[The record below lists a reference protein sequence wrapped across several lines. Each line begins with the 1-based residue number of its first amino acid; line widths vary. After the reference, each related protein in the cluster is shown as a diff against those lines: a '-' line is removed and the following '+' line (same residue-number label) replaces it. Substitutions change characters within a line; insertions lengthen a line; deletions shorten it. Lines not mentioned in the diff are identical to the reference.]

1 MGSREEKIQE
11 LTDRLYESLDIEHVK
26 QTGSLFVSTTRRHSQ
41 TRKQFAFMDD
51 FQYDGRLFTEKVT
64 DVVCQKL
71 LDEKKIELP
80 ATPGH
85 SKKKWIK
92 ETSPKLLALLQK
104 SRRSVSS
111 GFLAN
116 SSAMDDMETQPVEID
131 LLDPNED
138 SSSAFACIAAP
149 PLKKKGSNVFTCG
162 GVAGPEAEGLEQ

>member
-11 LTDRLYESLDIEHVK
+11 LTDRLYESLDLEHVK

-64 DVVCQKL
+64 NVVCQKL

-131 LLDPNED
+131 LLDPSED
-138 SSSAFACIAAP
+138 SSSAFAWWR
-149 PLKKKGSNVFTCG
+149 SRRS
-162 GVAGPEAEGLEQ
+162 